1 MEFLPLILFVA
12 AVLIVLGL
20 IMLYVNSVFRF
31 ILLESVLR
39 DRCEIGP
46 GWNRWQ
52 RQGWS
57 YFLWQL
63 GFNLLVLFAVGIV
76 VALALGVA
84 AATGALRDPREHV
97 ALLIAGGVVLFFVL
111 MAMLLVNVVIWL
123 FTKDFVVPM
132 MALDDVGAVEG
143 WRRFLPML
151 GRDKGGYAVY
161 VIMKIILAVGAA
173 LVFGIA
179 QLIVTLI
186 LLVPIG
192 LVAAAAIFAGKSA
205 GLTWNAGTI
214 ALAVVVGM
222 VLLAFLIWLWALISV
237 PAVFFFQSWTLRFFG
252 ARYAR
257 LGALMG
263 PVPPPIP
270 IVPEAST

>member
-1 MEFLPLILFVA
+1 V
-12 AVLIVLGL
+12 
-20 IMLYVNSVFRF
+20 
-31 ILLESVLR
+31 
-39 DRCEIGP
+39 
-46 GWNRWQ
+46 
-52 RQGWS
+52 
-57 YFLWQL
+57 
-63 GFNLLVLFAVGIV
+63 
-76 VALALGVA
+76 
-84 AATGALRDPREHV
+84 
-97 ALLIAGGVVLFFVL
+97 
-111 MAMLLVNVVIWL
+111 
-123 FTKDFVVPM
+123 

-151 GRDKGGYAVY
+151 GADKGGYAVY
-161 VIMKIILAVGAA
+161 VIMKVILAVGAA

-192 LVAAAAIFAGKSA
+192 LVAAAAIFAGKAA

-214 ALAVVVGM
+214 ALAIVVGM
-222 VLLAFLIWLWALISV
+222 ILLVLLIWLWALISV

-257 LGALMG
+257 LGARMG

-270 IVPEAST
+270 IVPEAGA